1 MPRASATS
9 AAKSAFSTLT
19 APVNGVPTRWP
30 RQVNQVRPGA
40 NTTSLASPRCTG
52 TIGMRPW
59 RSNRWPQG
67 SSALITPRTAW
78 SAVNSALFTAK
89 YSSIVPW

>member
-1 MPRASATS
+1 MPRPAGAESTWNLPGAGDTWGNAATISGISMPRASATS

-40 NTTSLASPRCTG
+40 NTTSLASLRCTG

-59 RSNRWPQG
+59 RSNR
-67 SSALITPRTAW
+67 
-78 SAVNSALFTAK
+78 
-89 YSSIVPW
+89 